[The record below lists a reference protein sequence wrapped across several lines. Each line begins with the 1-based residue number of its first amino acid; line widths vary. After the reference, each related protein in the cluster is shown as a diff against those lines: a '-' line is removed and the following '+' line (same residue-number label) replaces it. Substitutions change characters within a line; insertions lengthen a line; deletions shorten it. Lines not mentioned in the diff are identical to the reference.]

1 MIRES
6 GVSFLDCTARPTAEA
21 GRAIMAHYN
30 DCPPGSRFRVRV
42 DDYSAGLRVW
52 LLEAGARHA
61 AERVNHG
68 WELSI
73 ERAPSPAQGAIPGV
87 HHVIALG
94 GFVWTCERAQRV
106 ARLEAGSGRVV
117 ACRAAARRAS
127 HLALEAA
134 AKRLFVADSEANAM
148 IALDAGD
155 LSEIAR
161 WDAPGGPQLPL
172 VSPEGIVCVT
182 GGATGTLTIA
192 RPAGHGYCAQTL
204 AVGACPHDP
213 ALSADG
219 QHVFVPCAGA
229 AGLVKVRLSDGGIV
243 GRCPTGSGPSHLAV
257 HPDGSRI
264 YSANSW
270 DGTVSCVSADGEPV
284 AQAASGGWAHAIDIA
299 PDGRTVWVG
308 NFLEDTLAVFDAVT
322 LERRALLP
330 TEPYAHGLDVSP
342 DGRHVVATGFSS
354 DCARI
359 YDATLLGEIARVE
372 VGRGSSHTAFAE
384 GAAFIGCSVADHV
397 ARVDLAACRRT
408 GVSSLNQ

>member
-1 MIRES
+1 VIRES
-6 GVSFLDCTARPTAEA
+6 GLSFLDCTARPTAEA

-30 DCPPGSRFRVRV
+30 GCPAGSRFRVRI
-42 DDYSAGLRVW
+42 DEYSAGLRVW
-52 LLEAGARHA
+52 LLEAGARHDS
-61 AERVNHG
+61 ERLRDG
-68 WELSI
+68 WLLDI
-73 ERAPSPAQGAIPGV
+73 ERARSPAQGTIPGV
-87 HHVIALG
+87 HHVIARG

-106 ARLEAGSGRVV
+106 ARLEAGSGRVA

-127 HLALEAA
+127 HLAIEAA

-192 RPAGHGYCAQTL
+192 RPAGHGYRAQTVE
-204 AVGACPHDP
+204 VGACPHDS

-229 AGLVKVRLSDGGIV
+229 AELVKVRLSDGGIV
-243 GRCPTGSGPSHLAV
+243 GRCATGSGPSHLAV

-359 YDATLLGEIARVE
+359 YDATLLREIARVE

-408 GVSSLNQ
+408 GVLSLNQ